1 MNMKV
6 YHLKPEPFNI
16 ENCLAYIKM
25 YKHLRREGKK
35 NLQTLFDFVRK
46 NYISD
51 PEALSVYP
59 CELN

>member
-16 ENCLAYIKM
+16 KNCLAYIKM

-51 PEALSVYP
+51 P
-59 CELN
+59 